1 MRIRRA
7 WLVVRRFGP
16 IVVLLALAV
25 AAALVARDAAAVRQ
39 SVAHSDLVF
48 LEAQPSYAR
57 LWRLDTTI
65 PYPARLFGIEDDLL
79 YRHAL
84 RKYAA
89 EDRRQEGR
97 FNFSSPGLRAEAQ
110 AALSIAENADL
121 SGLVSHHH
129 GEGTY
134 DVEGSDD
141 HDKKDNQPHR
151 ELLQLQ
157 SAEEA
162 RVLGLPIEGPV
173 GIAQPLLQRL
183 PNQRG
188 PIGIIHPDRDTGDR
202 GTQTSKPLRDGQRHH
217 HKLVVVLKHSRVEQT
232 RDLELPKSGD
242 GNAER
247 GVDLGLG
254 DRHQGHDVTGIHR
267 KPRGEPRA

>member
-121 SGLVSHHH
+121 SAARRSKLANLQGILSYDETLSNPLDAAGLAQAALEHFHRAVKLDP
-129 GEGTY
+129 ENIEAKY
-134 DVEGSDD
+134 NLEYLLRLVDP
-141 HDKKDNQPHR
+141 NQNQARQRRFVP
-151 ELLQLQ
+151 
-157 SAEEA
+157 ADIEA
-162 RVLGLPIEGPV
+162 RSTPGGGGE
-173 GIAQPLLQRL
+173 R
-183 PNQRG
+183 RG
-188 PIGIIHPDRDTGDR
+188 
-202 GTQTSKPLRDGQRHH
+202 
-217 HKLVVVLKHSRVEQT
+217 
-232 RDLELPKSGD
+232 
-242 GNAER
+242 
-247 GVDLGLG
+247 
-254 DRHQGHDVTGIHR
+254 QGY
-267 KPRGEPRA
+267 

>member
-7 WLVVRRFGP
+7 WRVVRRFGP
-16 IVVLLALAV
+16 IAVLLALAI
-25 AAALVARDAAAVRQ
+25 AAALVARDAAAVRH

-89 EDRRQEGR
+89 EDRRQQGR

-121 SGLVSHHH
+121 SAARRSKLANLQGILSYDETLSNPLDAAGLAQAALEHFHRAVKLDPANI
-129 GEGTY
+129 EAKY
-134 DVEGSDD
+134 NLEYLLRLVDP
-141 HDKKDNQPHR
+141 NQNQARQRRFVP
-151 ELLQLQ
+151 
-157 SAEEA
+157 ADIEA
-162 RVLGLPIEGPV
+162 RSTPGGGGE
-173 GIAQPLLQRL
+173 R
-183 PNQRG
+183 RG
-188 PIGIIHPDRDTGDR
+188 
-202 GTQTSKPLRDGQRHH
+202 
-217 HKLVVVLKHSRVEQT
+217 
-232 RDLELPKSGD
+232 
-242 GNAER
+242 
-247 GVDLGLG
+247 
-254 DRHQGHDVTGIHR
+254 QGY
-267 KPRGEPRA
+267 